1 MTVLRV
7 DSRSFETHVPVLVVG
22 AGACGASAAL
32 AARDAGVD
40 VLMLERD
47 ARPLGS
53 TAMSLGAICGCATRE
68 QREHGVQDSPELLYA
83 DILAKTE
90 GRADAPLARVL
101 ADECGPTLDWL
112 GERHRVPLRLDFAWT
127 GLGHSRPR
135 LHLPPG
141 RSGEELLSLLHAA
154 AARVGAGLLTE
165 AHVDALYATDD
176 DRVLGVRVRRPGGAV
191 EEVGCD
197 ALVLATCGFG
207 ANRAMIATHIPEMA
221 GARYFGHEGN
231 EGEGI
236 AWGRELGAAIG
247 DMTAYQ
253 GLGTLAEPHAIVV
266 PHPLLLEGGVL
277 LNVEGRRFV
286 HENGN
291 ISGLC
296 VPVLAQPRGLAWVWF
311 DAARLAASLAHS
323 PELRQCVEV
332 GAVRTAATLDEL
344 CTACGLPADTVRAT
358 LEEVRRMN
366 AGSAADPFGR
376 DFRGVRPLEP
386 PYHAIRVTGAL
397 FHTQGGL
404 QIDGRGRVLR
414 TDGRPLPNLYAGGG
428 AARGVS
434 GPAVTGYLPA
444 MGLSMAVTFGRLAGD
459 AAARASLEAAA
470 SASRAAEIGAGLS
483 P

>member
-1 MTVLRV
+1 MTLIRTEHRV
-7 DSRSFETHVPVLVVG
+7 FEAHVPVLVVG

-47 ARPLGS
+47 PRPFGS

-68 QREHGVQDSPELLYA
+68 QRQHDVQDSPDLLYA

-154 AARVGAGLLTE
+154 AARAGAGLLTE
-165 AHVDALYATDD
+165 AHVDALYATTD
-176 DRVLGVRVRRPGGAV
+176 DRVLGVRVRRPGGGV

-236 AWGRELGAAIG
+236 AWGRELGAAVG

-253 GLGTLAEPHAIVV
+253 GLGTLAEPHAIIV

-311 DAARLAASLAHS
+311 DGERLAASLAHS
-323 PELRQCVEV
+323 PELRQCVEA

-344 CTACGLPADTVRAT
+344 CAACGLPADAVRAT
-358 LEEVRRMN
+358 LDEVRRMN
-366 AGSAADPFGR
+366 AGTATDTFGR
-376 DFRGVRPLEP
+376 DFRNVRPLEP

-414 TDGRPLPNLYAGGG
+414 ADGQPLPNLYAGGG

-459 AAARASLEAAA
+459 AAARATLAPHEGTIA
-470 SASRAAEIGAGLS
+470 
-483 P
+483 